1 MEISFIGGG
10 RVVRIILGGL
20 QRAGRTPEDVMVCD
34 TDGGTLKSLEE
45 EFSVNTSTDCRDAEG
60 DLIFLALHPPVLR
73 DVLANIKP
81 PRDSL
86 VVSLAPRISMG
97 YMQNAMNHPKVA
109 RVIPNAPSIINRGYN
124 PFCIATEASQ
134 SDKENLKSIFEALG
148 DFPEVDEEKLE
159 AYAIITAM
167 GPTYLWFQLDEL
179 ERLAVDFGMDTEEVR
194 TAVSSMTLGA
204 VEAFYSYPQRD
215 VLMDLIPIKP
225 LSTEE
230 DHIRSIYRD
239 KLTALYR
246 NLKEKL

>member
-1 MEISFIGGG
+1 M
-10 RVVRIILGGL
+10 LGGL

-34 TDGGTLKSLEE
+34 TDGRTLKSLEE
-45 EFSVNTSTDCRDAEG
+45 DFSVNTSTDCRDAEG
-60 DLIFLALHPPVLR
+60 DLIFLALHPPAMKEVLT
-73 DVLANIKP
+73 NIKP
-81 PRDSL
+81 PQDSM

-97 YMQNAMNHPKVA
+97 YMQKAMNHLKVA

-124 PFCIATEASQ
+124 PFCISSEASQ
-134 SDKENLKSIFEALG
+134 SDKENLKSIFDALG

-179 ERLAVDFGMDTEEVR
+179 ERLAVEFGMDTKEAKA
-194 TAVSSMTLGA
+194 AVSSMTLGA

-215 VLMDLIPIKP
+215 ILMDLIPIKP
-225 LSTEE
+225 LSSEE
-230 DHIRSIYRD
+230 AEIRSIYRD